1 MAKSKSA
8 INHKKLEM
16 MKRLEALMD
25 NLRHDR
31 LEIEDVSHIQTAD
44 FKNGMIIITSIKD
57 PHDR

>member
-1 MAKSKSA
+1 
-8 INHKKLEM
+8 